1 MISLNSTTY
10 RLGNLDNYQ
19 AKLNFQM
26 GGSKLQFGSDDSV
39 TFGRLTH
46 TEDKIKTEIGVKN
59 QLERVNVLNLA
70 SDVALK
76 TTKQNIEYIK
86 SELIKAN
93 TSTTTSEGLDA
104 IAKNIEKMKQNL
116 FDLANTQTEGQYLFS
131 GSDASVKPFSMDS
144 VTGKVTYN
152 GNDKLRSVIV
162 EDGSYRNAGVN
173 GLETFYYT
181 ADSALKNNLQ
191 TFVNGDTLTDNSGN
205 TFDLTLFTAP
215 ATDATPPIPTAPLAP
230 EKYTVTKT
238 NLDGTTSPEEIYV
251 RYNLAGDLETVI
263 PNEVLNFKVA
273 DRILDQDGNEWVLN
287 IPTNDTLTKTNWDG
301 SKVTLPVTINTD
313 PDIDADYKVTMPTDN
328 GTKFEA
334 KRSMFDMLD
343 EAIKSLKGLDDLGNP
358 FVPSDPTANYEFRR
372 EGIKKAV
379 GEIDKVHDALVISHA
394 DLGSKNNTFNVS
406 HERVESKINQLK
418 SLEIELGSSDLTQV
432 SIELKALEISYTA
445 LYSTIN
451 RTFELSLT
459 NFLK

>member
-1 MISLNSTTY
+1 MY
-10 RLGNLDNYQ
+10 RLGNLDKYQ

-26 GGSKLQFGSDDSV
+26 GGSKLQFGSDDAV

-46 TEDKIKTEIGVKN
+46 TVDKMKTEIGVKN

-238 NLDGTTSPEEIYV
+238 NLDGATSPEEIYV

-263 PNEVLNFKVA
+263 PNEVLNFKVD

-287 IPTNDTLTKTNWDG
+287 IPTNDTLTKTN
-301 SKVTLPVTINTD
+301 
-313 PDIDADYKVTMPTDN
+313 
-328 GTKFEA
+328 
-334 KRSMFDMLD
+334 
-343 EAIKSLKGLDDLGNP
+343 
-358 FVPSDPTANYEFRR
+358 
-372 EGIKKAV
+372 
-379 GEIDKVHDALVISHA
+379 
-394 DLGSKNNTFNVS
+394 
-406 HERVESKINQLK
+406 
-418 SLEIELGSSDLTQV
+418 
-432 SIELKALEISYTA
+432 
-445 LYSTIN
+445 
-451 RTFELSLT
+451 
-459 NFLK
+459 